1 MRSVRRRLGAAPE
14 AGSGATLK
22 VALLGALAGLIL
34 SAPAAALVHY
44 TPAPYSML
52 QSQISGHQVTR
63 AVLNRKAHTVKVTLS
78 DGTHEAVV
86 YPSREAAQLS
96 SQLTSAGATVKVSG
110 RKAVKTAGHRL
121 RYYALAVIVLLG
133 LAGGVLY
140 VLDRRRKRPASGD
153 GESARAAREPGAR
166 APYPAGPAGGP
177 GPRAQDPAD
186 PAGARAQEPA
196 APAGGPGARAPDPDR
211 PAGGPGSP
219 PAA

>member
-1 MRSVRRRLGAAPE
+1 MRSVRRRLGAVPA

-22 VALLGALAGLIL
+22 VVLLGALAGLIL

-110 RKAVKTAGHRL
+110 HKAVKKAGHRL
-121 RYYALAVIVLLG
+121 RYYALAVIVLLA

-153 GESARAAREPGAR
+153 GESARAAGEPGAR
-166 APYPAGPAGGP
+166 AQDPDGPAGGP
-177 GPRAQDPAD
+177 G
-186 PAGARAQEPA
+186 ARAHDPDG
-196 APAGGPGARAPDPDR
+196 PAGGPGARAPDPDR